1 MVIGSIVNDWL
12 AKFIRLI
19 WNNSETWFRLTDY
32 ILEAY
37 LANRNLIKI
46 YRTLIDKETVKDCR
60 IARCLILDISNIDL
74 KMYFFIPDVFLVE

>member
-1 MVIGSIVNDWL
+1 MVIGSIVNDRL

-19 WNNSETWFRLTDY
+19 WNNSETWFRLTYY

-46 YRTLIDKETVKDCR
+46 YRTLIDKETVKDCG
-60 IARCLILDISNIDL
+60 IARCLILDISNFDL
-74 KMYFFIPDVFLVE
+74 RLYFFIPYVIHVE